1 MKIVMGVVGAVAFV
15 FSMEANAQVG
25 ANELA
30 VCAAI
35 DGELERL
42 ECFDQITIRHNLK
55 GPQQVQT
62 NIEGRGKWLVTEDV
76 NPIDDSKT
84 VILRLRADSGQ
95 SRFREPI
102 SLIVR
107 CQSNSTDLYIVWS
120 DYLGSEASVLTRIG
134 SKNAETSRWSLST
147 DSQATFR
154 RNPIDFLK
162 DLLDADRLVA
172 QVTPYNES
180 PVTAIFDTSG
190 LQNAIVPLRQT
201 CGW

>member
-1 MKIVMGVVGAVAFV
+1 MKIVTAMVGIIAFA
-15 FSMEANAQVG
+15 FSLETEAQVSS
-25 ANELA
+25 NELA

-35 DGELERL
+35 DGDLERL
-42 ECFDQITIRHNLK
+42 ECFDQVSISHNLK
-55 GPQQVQT
+55 GPEQVQT
-62 NIEGRGKWLVTEDV
+62 NIEGHGKWAVTENV

-102 SLIVR
+102 SLIAR
-107 CQSNSTDLYIVWS
+107 CQSNSTDLYIVWN

-162 DLLDADRLVA
+162 DLLEADRLVA
-172 QVTPYNES
+172 QVTPYNGS